1 MLLFSYFDLEDKVSN
16 ISSALLDG
24 MLILLLS
31 AFPVYRWVYS
41 PIVQFFKSKQRE
53 TDMLAEALQDAG
65 DSVVITNPDGDIIY
79 VNDSFTVVTGYARE
93 EIMGKNPN
101 ILSSG
106 KHDKAFYKRMW
117 RSIVNDGFW
126 KGELW
131 NKRKNG
137 ELYPE
142 ALDIRAVRND
152 DGLVKFYVGVFSDL
166 TEKKEIESAL
176 LQSQKLEAVG
186 TLVGGVAHNFNNLLA
201 AISGKAYLAERSKSV
216 EKTKANLRDI
226 QTLAFDSAE
235 LVRQLLTFARETEH
249 DEQHIPIATM
259 LKEAVKTAQI
269 GIPENV
275 TVKLTIPENNG
286 VVFGDPVHLKQ
297 AIINIINNARDAVAL
312 SDTKE
317 IKIKLQQ
324 LNRSNCE
331 YSHKCEN
338 CLEEVFQ
345 IIIADTGIG
354 ISSGEIARIYEPFFT
369 TKEPGKGTGLG
380 LSTALG
386 TIQDHGGKISVDSQF
401 SKGTT
406 FMICLP
412 IDTSEQVDEVET
424 REVIQAVTNSSVLV
438 VDDEEHVR
446 KVTAE
451 LLQEL
456 GYQVTEAIDGQ
467 DALEKYFE
475 ANGEFDLI
483 VSDIVMPK
491 MDGADLALK
500 VREHNTLMPMLFI
513 TGYDSSSGSADNILE
528 NQNTIVLSKPCSP
541 VELSQNVALLLELPD
556 IQSPDIIQPLI

>member
-1 MLLFSYFDLEDKVSN
+1 MF
-16 ISSALLDG
+16 
-24 MLILLLS
+24 ILLLS
-31 AFPVYRWVYS
+31 AYPVYRWVYS
-41 PIVQFFKSKQRE
+41 PIVQFFISKQRE

-65 DSVVITNPDGDIIY
+65 DSVVITNPKGDIIY
-79 VNDSFTVVTGYARE
+79 VNESFTQVTGFTRE
-93 EIMGKNPN
+93 EVFGENPR

-106 KHDKAFYKRMW
+106 KHDKAFYNRMW
-117 RSIVNDGFW
+117 SSILDKGYW

-137 ELYPE
+137 DLYPE
-142 ALDIRAVRND
+142 ALDIRAVRNG

-201 AISGKAYLAERSKSV
+201 AISGKAYLAERSKSK

-226 QTLAFDSAE
+226 QALTFDSAE

-275 TVKLTIPENNG
+275 TVKMIVQDNNG

-297 AIINIINNARDAVAL
+297 AIINMINNAKDAVAL
-312 SDTKE
+312 SETKE
-317 IKIKLQQ
+317 IVIKLQQ
-324 LNRSNCE
+324 LSRSECV
-331 YSHKCEN
+331 SSLKCES
-338 CLEEVFQ
+338 CPEDVFQ
-345 IIIADTGIG
+345 IIISDTGIG
-354 ISSGEIARIYEPFFT
+354 IGSSEIDRIFEPFFS

-386 TIQDHGGKISVDSQF
+386 TIKDHGGKITVDSQF

-412 IDTSEQVDEVET
+412 VDTSELVDEGDT
-424 REVIQAVTNSSVLV
+424 KEVITATTNSSILV

-446 KVTAE
+446 EVTAE

-456 GYQVTEAIDGQ
+456 GYKVTVAIDGQ
-467 DALEKYFE
+467 DALDKYFE
-475 ANGEFDLI
+475 NHGQFDLI
-483 VSDIVMPK
+483 VSDIVMPN
-491 MDGADLALK
+491 MDGADMALRI
-500 VREHNTLMPMLFI
+500 REHNTLMPVLFI
-513 TGYDSSSGSADNILE
+513 TGYDSSQSVDTILE
-528 NQNTIVLSKPCSP
+528 NQNTIVLNKPCSP
-541 VELSQNVALLLELPD
+541 VELSNNVAQLLELPD
-556 IQSPDIIQPLI
+556 NQNVDNIQPLK

>member
-1 MLLFSYFDLEDKVSN
+1 MLMFSHFGLECKVSN
-16 ISSALLDG
+16 TSSALLDG

-31 AFPVYRWVYS
+31 AYPVYRWVYS
-41 PIVQFFKSKQRE
+41 PIVQFFISKQRE

-65 DSVVITNPDGDIIY
+65 DSVVITNPKGDIIY
-79 VNDSFTVVTGYARE
+79 VNESFTQVTGFTRE
-93 EIMGKNPN
+93 EVFGENPR

-106 KHDKAFYKRMW
+106 KHDKAFYNRMW
-117 RSIVNDGFW
+117 SSILDKGYW

-137 ELYPE
+137 DLYPE
-142 ALDIRAVRND
+142 ALDIRAVRNG

-201 AISGKAYLAERSKSV
+201 AISGKAYLAERSKSK

-226 QTLAFDSAE
+226 QALTFDSAE

-275 TVKLTIPENNG
+275 TVKMIVQDNNG

-297 AIINIINNARDAVAL
+297 AIINMINNAKDAVAL
-312 SDTKE
+312 SETKE
-317 IKIKLQQ
+317 IVIKLQQ
-324 LNRSNCE
+324 LSRSECV
-331 YSHKCEN
+331 SSLKCES
-338 CLEEVFQ
+338 CPEDVFQ
-345 IIIADTGIG
+345 IIISDTGIG
-354 ISSGEIARIYEPFFT
+354 IGSSEIDRIFEPFFS

-386 TIQDHGGKISVDSQF
+386 TIKDHGGKITVDSQF

-412 IDTSEQVDEVET
+412 VDTSELVDEGDT
-424 REVIQAVTNSSVLV
+424 KEVITATTNSSILV

-446 KVTAE
+446 EVTAE

-456 GYQVTEAIDGQ
+456 GYKVTVAIDGQ
-467 DALEKYFE
+467 DALDKYFE
-475 ANGEFDLI
+475 NHGQFDLI
-483 VSDIVMPK
+483 VSDIVMPN
-491 MDGADLALK
+491 MDGADMALRI
-500 VREHNTLMPMLFI
+500 REHNTLMPVLFI
-513 TGYDSSSGSADNILE
+513 TGYDSSQSVDTILE
-528 NQNTIVLSKPCSP
+528 NQNTIVLNKPCSP
-541 VELSQNVALLLELPD
+541 VELSNNVAQLLELPD
-556 IQSPDIIQPLI
+556 NQNVDNIQPLK